1 MAFLGRRVGRWP
13 ASCIGST
20 LRRASRLSTAI
31 AIAAVATSLVAQ
43 VKVVTTTPDLAD
55 VARSIGGDDIDVR
68 SLTTGEEDLHLVT
81 VRPSFLVQ
89 VHRADVFVQLGFD
102 AEHAW
107 VPALLQKAK
116 NRAVRPGGAGFCD
129 ASVGVTPLQV
139 PASVTRDA
147 GPDLHPRGN
156 PHYNLDPR
164 RMKIVARNVRDC
176 LVRVDKEHRDAYIE
190 RHAAFDAAIEH
201 RLAQWTKLLAPCRGS
216 AFIENHRTWVYFAD
230 AFDLK
235 IVGSLEPRPG
245 LPPSAK
251 HLANIIELA
260 KREKV
265 RLVVAR
271 PRFAELARRVAK
283 DCGAEARILQIGS
296 LASGRGW
303 LAFMDDI
310 VAQFASVLG
319 PDGSRR

>member
-1 MAFLGRRVGRWP
+1 M
-13 ASCIGST
+13 
-20 LRRASRLSTAI
+20 
-31 AIAAVATSLVAQ
+31 
-43 VKVVTTTPDLAD
+43 VTTTPDLAD
-55 VARSIGGDDIDVR
+55 VVRTIGGDDVDVHT
-68 SLTTGEEDLHLVT
+68 LTTGEEDLHLVT

-164 RMKIVARNVRDC
+164 RMKTVARNVRDC
-176 LVRVDKEHRDAYIE
+176 LVRVDEAHRAGYFE
-190 RHAAFDAAIEH
+190 RHAAFEEAIDRH
-201 RLAQWTKLLAPCRGS
+201 HATWKKLLEPCRGS
-216 AFIENHRTWVYFAD
+216 AFIENHRTWIYFAD
-230 AFDLK
+230 AFDLR

-251 HLANIIELA
+251 HLADIIELA
-260 KREKV
+260 KRENV

-283 DCGAEARILQIGS
+283 DCGADARILQIGS

-319 PDGSRR
+319 PGVSEAGDDGSRDRDVKGRGEGGRGARGSGEPDRNRSRCP